1 MMEPGTGLQDLLAT
15 VAGLGAA
22 AGPLFG
28 ILFWL
33 ERGERKELAR
43 AKDAMTE
50 RALVS
55 ITETGAALNALKS
68 ILGK

>member
-1 MMEPGTGLQDLLAT
+1 MEPGSGLQDLLSAA
-15 VAGLGAA
+15 AGLGAA
-22 AGPLFG
+22 AGPVFG

-33 ERGERKELAR
+33 ERSERKELAR

-55 ITETGAALNALKS
+55 ITETGAALNALKA